1 LAELNFSGALRRG
14 GREVSERSTLKTK
27 KRRRRIPLLLCGEE
41 ALCGGTSIE
50 RFRRS
55 RILAD
60 FVAEMC
66 NALVAVSFIATPLA
80 TIHSHSVSVRIALVF
95 NAFS

>member
-1 LAELNFSGALRRG
+1 M
-14 GREVSERSTLKTK
+14 ERFE
-27 KRRRRIPLLLCGEE
+27 RRRILD
-41 ALCGGTSIE
+41 
-50 RFRRS
+50 
-55 RILAD
+55 D

-95 NAFS
+95 NALS